1 MYVIQKFANAT
12 EWHRAADG
20 INDFGLKIKKT
31 DRQNA
36 LGLLFTT
43 ALFGLGMMKI
53 KRSTESILENLTA
66 FHETVLVFWRYIIKF
81 LPVGLFF
88 MTAGHVLS
96 GNADCFQDVAYFLT
110 GLVIAI
116 AIHLL
121 LVLPA
126 IYCKKLY

>member
-1 MYVIQKFANAT
+1 MAT
-12 EWHRAADG
+12 ATAFIVLQEFDTDNHDNG
-20 INDFGLKIKKT
+20 VKIEKT

-53 KRSTESILENLTA
+53 KRSTESILENLTE
-66 FHETVLVFWRYIIKF
+66 FHKTVLVVARYIIKF

-96 GNADCFQDVAYFLT
+96 ANADCFQDVTFLLT
-110 GLVIAI
+110 GLVIAN

-121 LVLPA
+121 IVLPV
-126 IYCKKLY
+126 IYCTNLY